1 MKKIKTI
8 LLATVIFI
16 FSMFGVAKADN
27 ITVTGNQAS
36 NATITDIN
44 GKDVTNNNDLNEWQQ
59 YTISWHITLNSGNY
73 SNGDTF
79 KIYLPSNV
87 QVKNSFTLPVNS
99 PDGNQIATYS
109 MNKGYNYGTVTI
121 TNADWLNQ
129 HPLKD
134 FINITFSVYGT
145 KGNSNDGTWKI
156 NKVCWFAQDG
166 GVMWNIAVNNVS
178 GKDNKLVITD
188 QPSSH
193 QTLKSDK
200 VQVQY
205 GYYDSKGNFVVQQQG
220 TLPISKT
227 SDGFYVDLGNY
238 PEKNAQITYETIP
251 DKGYQGYLTNKCQ
264 LVENGKVVAD
274 NSAAIDYNGS
284 ANGGG
289 SFEPSSNSSLIN
301 SSSSQKSS
309 ISSSLSSSSIV
320 IVSSSVNKSSL
331 SSSKLL
337 SSNSSTIKY
346 KSSLQSL
353 GESSKEYSSKVYIS
367 KPSLNISKD
376 NSRVVSSSSSKL
388 VYHSSNMKS
397 SSTISSLSSN
407 KMSES
412 SNIKSYSSKF
422 TSKSSNTLSNVS
434 SSSIKKKSTSS
445 NSSTLQK
452 TSGSNSKSKS
462 SSLNSKNDHKTTLN
476 NSSSSKATKA
486 KNNSSSSLNSSSS
499 YYRSNNNSKMNTK
512 HSSLTKDSSSTP
524 TKLPN
529 TGEHDEILGM
539 YVMLGIEALVVIAA
553 FFI

>member
-1 MKKIKTI
+1 MKRIKTI
-8 LLATVIFI
+8 LLTVVIFI
-16 FSMFGVAKADN
+16 FSMVGVSKADN

-44 GKDVTNNNDLNEWQQ
+44 GKDVTSNNDLNEWKQ
-59 YTISWHITLNSGNY
+59 YTISYHITLNSSNY

-99 PDGNQIATYS
+99 TDGNQIATYS
-109 MNKGYNYGTVTI
+109 MNKGSNCGTVTI
-121 TNADWLNQ
+121 TNADWLNK
-129 HPLKD
+129 HPLND
-134 FINITFSVYGT
+134 FMNITFSVYGT

-193 QTLKSDK
+193 QTLKSDT

-205 GYYDSKGNFVVQQQG
+205 GYYDNNGNFVVQRQG
-220 TLPISKT
+220 TLPINKT
-227 SDGFYVDLGNY
+227 SNGFYVDLGNY

-289 SFEPSSNSSLIN
+289 SFNPSNSSSLIN
-301 SSSSQKSS
+301 SSSSQRSS

-337 SSNSSTIKY
+337 SSNSSPIKD

-353 GESSKEYSSKVYIS
+353 GESSKEYSSKVSIS

-376 NSRVVSSSSSKL
+376 NSKVVSSSSSKL
-388 VYHSSNMKS
+388 VYHSSNIKS
-397 SSTISSLSSN
+397 SSAISSLSSN
-407 KMSES
+407 KTS
-412 SNIKSYSSKF
+412 KSFNNKSFSSKS
-422 TSKSSNTLSNVS
+422 TSKSSSSLNSNL
-434 SSSIKKKSTSS
+434 SSSIKKESSSS
-445 NSSTLQK
+445 NSSAVQK
-452 TSGSNSKSKS
+452 TISSSNYKS
-462 SSLNSKNDHKTTLN
+462 SSLSSKNDSKTTLN
-476 NSSSSKATKA
+476 SSSSSKATKFKNISSSLNPSSSQYVSNSTTKMNA
-486 KNNSSSSLNSSSS
+486 KHNSLTKYNSSSS
-499 YYRSNNNSKMNTK
+499 
-512 HSSLTKDSSSTP
+512 

-529 TGEHDEILGM
+529 TGEHNDTLGM
-539 YVMLGIEALVVIAA
+539 FIVLCIMTLLVTIG
-553 FFI
+553 FIIY

>member
-8 LLATVIFI
+8 LLTTVIFI

-27 ITVTGNQAS
+27 IMVAGNQAS

-44 GKDVTNNNDLNEWQQ
+44 GKDVTNNNDLNEWKQ
-59 YTISWHITLNSGNY
+59 YTISYHITLNSNNY

-79 KIYLPSNV
+79 KVYLPSNV
-87 QVKNSFTLPVNS
+87 QVKNSFTLPINS

-109 MNKGYNYGTVTI
+109 MNKGSNYGTVTI

-337 SSNSSTIKY
+337 SSNSSSIKY
-346 KSSLQSL
+346 KSSLQTFS
-353 GESSKEYSSKVYIS
+353 ESSKEYSSKTSIS
-367 KPSLNISKD
+367 KSSLNISKD
-376 NSRVVSSSSSKL
+376 SSKVVSSSSSKL

-397 SSTISSLSSN
+397 SSTISNLSSN

-476 NSSSSKATKA
+476 SSSSSKATKA

-499 YYRSNNNSKMNTK
+499 YYHSNNNSKMNAK
-512 HSSLTKDSSSTP
+512 YNSSAKDNTSISS
-524 TKLPN
+524 KLPN

-539 YVMLGIEALVVIAA
+539 YVMLGIEALLIIVS

>member
-8 LLATVIFI
+8 LLTTVIFI

-27 ITVTGNQAS
+27 IMVAGNQAS

-44 GKDVTNNNDLNEWQQ
+44 GKDVTNNNDLNEWKQ
-59 YTISWHITLNSGNY
+59 YTISYHITLNSNNY

-79 KIYLPSNV
+79 KVYLPSNV
-87 QVKNSFTLPVNS
+87 QVKNSFTLPINS

-109 MNKGYNYGTVTI
+109 MNKGSNYGTVTI

-337 SSNSSTIKY
+337 SSNSSSIKY
-346 KSSLQSL
+346 KSSLQTFS
-353 GESSKEYSSKVYIS
+353 ESSKEYSSKTSIS
-367 KPSLNISKD
+367 K
-376 NSRVVSSSSSKL
+376 
-388 VYHSSNMKS
+388 
-397 SSTISSLSSN
+397 
-407 KMSES
+407 
-412 SNIKSYSSKF
+412 
-422 TSKSSNTLSNVS
+422 
-434 SSSIKKKSTSS
+434 
-445 NSSTLQK
+445 
-452 TSGSNSKSKS
+452 
-462 SSLNSKNDHKTTLN
+462 
-476 NSSSSKATKA
+476 
-486 KNNSSSSLNSSSS
+486 
-499 YYRSNNNSKMNTK
+499 
-512 HSSLTKDSSSTP
+512 
-524 TKLPN
+524 
-529 TGEHDEILGM
+529 
-539 YVMLGIEALVVIAA
+539 
-553 FFI
+553 

>member
-1 MKKIKTI
+1 MKRIKTI
-8 LLATVIFI
+8 LLTVVIFI
-16 FSMFGVAKADN
+16 FSMVGVSKADN

-44 GKDVTNNNDLNEWQQ
+44 GKDVTSNNDLNEWKQ
-59 YTISWHITLNSGNY
+59 YTISYHITLNSSNY

-99 PDGNQIATYS
+99 TDGNQIATYS
-109 MNKGYNYGTVTI
+109 MNKGSNCGTVTI
-121 TNADWLNQ
+121 TNADWLNK
-129 HPLKD
+129 HPLND
-134 FINITFSVYGT
+134 FMNITFSVYGT

-193 QTLKSDK
+193 QTLKSDT

-205 GYYDSKGNFVVQQQG
+205 GYYDNNGNFVVQRQG
-220 TLPISKT
+220 TLPINKT
-227 SDGFYVDLGNY
+227 SNGFYVDLGNY

-289 SFEPSSNSSLIN
+289 SFNPSNSSSLIN
-301 SSSSQKSS
+301 SSSSQRSS

-337 SSNSSTIKY
+337 SSNSSPIKD

-353 GESSKEYSSKVYIS
+353 GESSKEYSSKVSIS

-376 NSRVVSSSSSKL
+376 NSKVVSSSSSKL
-388 VYHSSNMKS
+388 VYHSSNIKS
-397 SSTISSLSSN
+397 SSAISSLSSN
-407 KMSES
+407 KTS
-412 SNIKSYSSKF
+412 KSFNNKSFSSKS
-422 TSKSSNTLSNVS
+422 TSKSSSSLNSNL
-434 SSSIKKKSTSS
+434 SSSIKKESSSS
-445 NSSTLQK
+445 NSSAVQK
-452 TSGSNSKSKS
+452 TISSSNYKS
-462 SSLNSKNDHKTTLN
+462 SSLSSKNDSKTTLN
-476 NSSSSKATKA
+476 SSSSSKATKF
-486 KNNSSSSLNSSSS
+486 KNSSSSLNPSSSQYVSNSTTKMNAKHNSLTKYNSSSS
-499 YYRSNNNSKMNTK
+499 
-512 HSSLTKDSSSTP
+512 

-529 TGEHDEILGM
+529 TGEHNDTLGM
-539 YVMLGIEALVVIAA
+539 FIVLCIMTLLVTIG
-553 FFI
+553 FIIY